1 MKKSLDFYI
10 CKLPKFIGKEIFKF
24 IIPEKNTIKFLKY
37 YPNAESNYSNIYD
50 IAFLN
55 NIMIKKNGLML
66 SRIEKKNGNHRYY
79 FTKKSEKFYCDGCG
93 KKGCTSQYCRGNLL
107 YVYNYQSQYIGKDL
121 DLALLELYNK
131 NYH

>member
-37 YPNAESNYSNIYD
+37 YPNVESNYSNIYD

-55 NIMIKKNGLML
+55 NIMIKNNGLML

-79 FTKKSEKFYCDGCG
+79 FTKKSEKFYCDGFG
-93 KKGCTSQYCRGNLL
+93 KKGCTSQYCRRNLL